1 MENVKCVIERRSI
14 RKFKSKPISE
24 NILEN
29 IIKVASYAPSWKNS
43 QTTRYITVSDQ
54 KLKKE
59 IAENYVLGFEY
70 NRKTILNA
78 PMLVIITTI
87 SPRSGFERDGSP
99 STSKKTHWESFDAG
113 IATQT
118 FCLAA
123 YDAGLGTVIMGI
135 FDEDKVIKAVGV
147 PEGQKVSAMVAL
159 GYADEE
165 PAMPKRKSV
174 GELLILRK

>member
-1 MENVKCVIERRSI
+1 
-14 RKFKSKPISE
+14 
-24 NILEN
+24 
-29 IIKVASYAPSWKNS
+29 
-43 QTTRYITVSDQ
+43 
-54 KLKKE
+54 
-59 IAENYVLGFEY
+59 
-70 NRKTILNA
+70 
-78 PMLVIITTI
+78 MLVIITTI